1 MKRIVDV
8 YVESISGSGNY
19 SKLEL
24 FNDEKIE
31 LTSSIQNIQDISK
44 VYTDFT
50 QSFTIPASTVYSNT
64 ITILM

>member
-8 YVESISGSGNY
+8 YVESISGSGDY

-24 FNDEKIE
+24 FNDEKIDIS
-31 LTSSIQNIQDISK
+31 LSVQNVQDISK

-50 QSFTIPASTVYSNT
+50 QSFTKTSSKVNK
-64 ITILM
+64 